1 MKDIQDRILVI
12 DALRGFALAGIVLVH
27 FVEQFLGGPIPEEET
42 SIMIQGIPDYIVLGI
57 IQLFFSG
64 KFFALFSILFGLSFY
79 IQMNRAAQKGKPY
92 KLRFIWRLAILM
104 LIGLIHSLF
113 YRGDILTIYVVV
125 GLFLPLFH
133 NVSNKWLLII
143 SGILFLGLG
152 RFLVFALHGSEG
164 FFGLMD
170 FTPNSEFSKDYFKI
184 LSEGTIMDVFK
195 DNITNGLLMKIEFQ
209 FGTFN
214 RGYLTFAM
222 FLIGMWFG
230 RIQLFENIGRLRN
243 KLKEYMW
250 YALGFSLL
258 SLILMVVQF
267 SQIRQPIEFNNWP
280 AMIAMHTMDLMNLG
294 MTGFILLAFLI
305 VYGGK
310 KGYRLNILAPYG
322 RMALT
327 NYVMQSIIG
336 TFIFF
341 GWGLGMLAQVRNLYT
356 FLFGFVIIVVQI
368 ILSKW
373 WISKFYYGPFEWIW
387 RCLTWTKWM
396 PLVRGSTDN

>member
-267 SQIRQPIEFNNWP
+267 SQIRQPVEFNNWP

>member
-327 NYVMQSIIG
+327 NYVIQSIIG